1 MNHYVYYIGM
11 GLVAIALTACNQ
23 SPDSTESNGRIISTH
38 PNSSQSVS
46 STNPLN
52 KDTNVAVSP
61 VNTDSATDSKNLQ
74 TLGKQTVRIF
84 YENCVLTGANSQ
96 KIAEQSKKNQLFELS
111 DKQKQAFDLSAEH
124 VWGVNTIEGGQY
136 FVETDKN
143 RCSVKAHYA
152 DEMTVRAEVQN
163 MVTQTAKQLGLTS
176 QLVSDRDNVNQL
188 PIKELVYTM
197 QKADAA
203 SQYVVTAYT
212 SMSDKTPVKATLNFR
227 LIPVK

>member
-1 MNHYVYYIGM
+1 
-11 GLVAIALTACNQ
+11 
-23 SPDSTESNGRIISTH
+23 
-38 PNSSQSVS
+38 
-46 STNPLN
+46 
-52 KDTNVAVSP
+52 
-61 VNTDSATDSKNLQ
+61 
-74 TLGKQTVRIF
+74 
-84 YENCVLTGANSQ
+84 
-96 KIAEQSKKNQLFELS
+96 
-111 DKQKQAFDLSAEH
+111 
-124 VWGVNTIEGGQY
+124 
-136 FVETDKN
+136 
-143 RCSVKAHYA
+143 
-152 DEMTVRAEVQN
+152 VRAEVQN